1 MIKEKRELKGI
12 TQLELSKRT
21 GINLSLLQKLERG
34 ERNINICKLGNLVKI
49 SQVLKCKISDLLT
62 DEKLKEECKK
72 VELWKIKN

>member
-72 VELWKIKN
+72 VEL

>member
-34 ERNINICKLGNLVKI
+34 ERNINICKLGNLVKFY
-49 SQVLKCKISDLLT
+49 Q
-62 DEKLKEECKK
+62 
-72 VELWKIKN
+72 